1 MLSCM
6 RWDTQIPPRSGFH
19 AQSQRWTNR
28 VRNQSPDEI
37 WKMESSIFRPCSVST
52 FFVPNSTPNQE
63 VQNHG
68 RSILSTNQATKTKVG
83 DDENPLLFSTG
94 EVASSHTEL
103 SENSSLVRK
112 EFIRIWSLDELGKF
126 SASITKDEKG
136 NHRQLLCWT
145 KALIFFRFKISLKSL
160 FQIMEGGLLFFQ
172 LIDLPLDPVE
182 KSNRVR
188 ARCPMGQEFWNV
200 PGIFRKIFKSYP

>member
-1 MLSCM
+1 MSLFRNNSVFNRTISIRTKSNLSTPLRGGDSSKSIINERNKIMLSCM

-19 AQSQRWTNR
+19 AQPQRWTNR

-103 SENSSLVRK
+103 SENSSLVRE
-112 EFIRIWSLDELGKF
+112 EFIR
-126 SASITKDEKG
+126 
-136 NHRQLLCWT
+136 N
-145 KALIFFRFKISLKSL
+145 
-160 FQIMEGGLLFFQ
+160 
-172 LIDLPLDPVE
+172 
-182 KSNRVR
+182 
-188 ARCPMGQEFWNV
+188 
-200 PGIFRKIFKSYP
+200 

>member
-1 MLSCM
+1 MWYLAGLYLTGWMLSKSLILQRVSFSQQFRIQPNDFYSDGVEPFNASAGGDSSKSIINERNKIMLSCM

-83 DDENPLLFSTG
+83 DDENPPF
-94 EVASSHTEL
+94 
-103 SENSSLVRK
+103 
-112 EFIRIWSLDELGKF
+112 F
-126 SASITKDEKG
+126 
-136 NHRQLLCWT
+136 HR
-145 KALIFFRFKISLKSL
+145 
-160 FQIMEGGLLFFQ
+160 
-172 LIDLPLDPVE
+172 
-182 KSNRVR
+182 
-188 ARCPMGQEFWNV
+188 
-200 PGIFRKIFKSYP
+200 